1 MSVILESVSN
11 STLVS
16 AVSKLGIENDQQE
29 STGIDTPIPKDNISD
44 ETINLLMEASSKL
57 SREAPKE
64 QRPKDNKRAR
74 RDRSPE
80 PGTSIVQER
89 TDYRLSQSTLD
100 SNQLTERK
108 LPLPVRLLKCT
119 LSC

>member
-1 MSVILESVSN
+1 MSVILESVSY

-16 AVSKLGIENDQQE
+16 AVSKLVIENNQQE

-64 QRPKDNKRAR
+64 KLIPSVCTRLGKCTYCPLINK
-74 RDRSPE
+74 
-80 PGTSIVQER
+80 I
-89 TDYRLSQSTLD
+89 STVKCKIT
-100 SNQLTERK
+100 NKIQPITK
-108 LPLPVRLLKCT
+108 LPKFTTCE
-119 LSC
+119 LSDIII